1 MHGPPMRSNPADY
14 RVEAPSNLHDAVTL
28 LSDAHRS
35 WTPIAGGTDLMVQ
48 YAAGKLAARNL
59 LSIWNLPE
67 LRAIEED
74 EREIRIGAACTFTDL
89 RENDLIR
96 RELPLLAQV
105 AGWVGGI
112 ANQNRG
118 TLGGNI
124 ANASPAGDSLPALL
138 AYDAELML
146 ISNRG
151 TRRVPYGSFHMG
163 YKKTALERGEL
174 IHSICLPRRQSAE
187 VSYARK
193 AGTRNAQAISKVCI
207 AARARTSAGVL
218 EDVRIAAGSVGP
230 FPLRLAKIERLLE
243 GKRLDQALIDSV
255 SKAVYSEIQPI
266 DDIRSTARYRAAV
279 CANLLG
285 EFLEKL
291 AEESGPGE
299 VLSRWNALP
308 LDAAAA
314 AVLPCCGSNEW
325 AQRLA
330 LARPFADENSLFSA
344 SDEIWRGL
352 SEADWDQAFRR
363 HPRLGESNAS
373 KSSGA
378 QSSAWSAQEQGK
390 IAGSDDSA
398 KLELAEA
405 NRQYEKQFGRIFILC
420 ATGKTAAE
428 VLEAIRRRLRN
439 DRQTELLEAAEQ
451 QRQITRIR
459 LRKWLSE

>member
-1 MHGPPMRSNPADY
+1 MRSNPADY
-14 RVEAPSNLHDAVTL
+14 RVEAPSNLHDAVAL
-28 LSDAHRS
+28 LSDVRRF

-48 YAAGKLAARNL
+48 YAAGNLRERNL
-59 LSIWNLPE
+59 LGIWNVGE
-67 LRAIEED
+67 LRAIDEG

-146 ISNRG
+146 ISTRG
-151 TRRVPYGSFHMG
+151 TRRVPYRTFHLG
-163 YKKTALERGEL
+163 YKKTAMERGEL
-174 IHSICLPRRQSAE
+174 IQAICLPRRGPGY

-193 AGTRNAQAISKVCI
+193 VGTRNAQAISKVCVT
-207 AARARTSAGVL
+207 ALARKSGDVL
-218 EDVRIAAGSVGP
+218 EDVRVAVGSVAP
-230 FPLRLAKIERLLE
+230 FPLRLAGIESLLE
-243 GKRLDQALIDSV
+243 GQRLDRGLMEKA
-255 SKAVYSEIQPI
+255 SKAVYFAIQPI
-266 DDIRSTARYRAAV
+266 DDIRSTARYRAVV
-279 CANLLG
+279 CANLIT

-291 AEESGPGE
+291 AAESGPDA
-299 VLSRWNALP
+299 VLARWNALP

-314 AVLPCCGSNEW
+314 AILPCCGSNEW
-325 AQRLA
+325 ARRLA
-330 LARPFADENSLFSA
+330 LSRPYADEDSLFSA

-352 SEADWDQAFRR
+352 SEAGWDEAFRS

-373 KSSGA
+373 ALRGA
-378 QSSAWSAQEQGK
+378 ESSAWSAQEQRN
-390 IAGSDDSA
+390 IVGSDDSA
-398 KLELAEA
+398 KIELAEA
-405 NRQYEKQFGRIFILC
+405 NREYEKKFGRIFILC
-420 ATGKTAAE
+420 ASGKTTGE
-428 VLEAIRRRLRN
+428 VLEAIRRHLRN
-439 DRQTELLEAAEQ
+439 DPKTELLEAAEQ
-451 QRQITRIR
+451 QQQITRIR